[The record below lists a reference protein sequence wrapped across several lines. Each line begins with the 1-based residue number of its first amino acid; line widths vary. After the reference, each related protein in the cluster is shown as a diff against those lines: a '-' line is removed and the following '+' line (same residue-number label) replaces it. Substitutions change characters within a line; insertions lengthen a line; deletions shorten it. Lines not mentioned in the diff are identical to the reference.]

1 MLTEVMLT
9 EVMLTVVMLAE
20 VMLTLLSVLTECSRR
35 RDRDNYEP
43 VKR

>member
-1 MLTEVMLT
+1 MLR
-9 EVMLTVVMLAE
+9 E
-20 VMLTLLSVLTECSRR
+20 VMLTLLFVLTECSRR